1 MTTVFL
7 EVPRQIA
14 SSQAQNNEF
23 ILDKAIKACTTHL
36 TVYLFGELVERL
48 MALVLKTSISSR
60 VSRVQIPNS
69 PPLGNVKTRKLM
81 RVFSF
86 ISTIDSS
93 KQAISGGELGKR

>member
-36 TVYLFGELVERL
+36 TVYLFGELL
-48 MALVLKTSISSR
+48 
-60 VSRVQIPNS
+60 Q
-69 PPLGNVKTRKLM
+69 
-81 RVFSF
+81 F
-86 ISTIDSS
+86 IFLIIQQ
-93 KQAISGGELGKR
+93 KV